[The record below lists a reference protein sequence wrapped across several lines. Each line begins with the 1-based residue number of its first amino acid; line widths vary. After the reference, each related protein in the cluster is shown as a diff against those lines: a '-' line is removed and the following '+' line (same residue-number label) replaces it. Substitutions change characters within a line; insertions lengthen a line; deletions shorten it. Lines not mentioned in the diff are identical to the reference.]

1 MADKVEFNVNRFVN
15 GSPEKTDTKL
25 PVIPEVIAP
34 VSMPI
39 EVPNKKKKA
48 SKKTDGIDP
57 KAVPTANNSMDY
69 LTHNVPYQ
77 QAYTE
82 DEAALDEVIAQVNM
96 LALETMGDMQ
106 TIRNSR
112 TIKSKYGL
120 LIGLTEN
127 ATALINTKMAA
138 IRDKI
143 KIKDTVNNLEL
154 KRLKDTKIDAAAQD
168 ENVRLQQM
176 YAAFVNAPASVVSG
190 QGGAMSALG
199 PTPMNMMMNSV
210 SPIQQ
215 AIIGD
220 ETTSSDVDA
229 WQNSLDPSQRRM
241 MLIANGRLD
250 VVVMYDENSGM
261 RRYAAIDKQTGNE
274 LQGVELPDPNTAYD
288 LDIHISPSSGNWAK
302 DNRINKIYPVILV
315 GNGSIQQY

>member
-1 MADKVEFNVNRFVN
+1 MSEKVEFNVNKFVN
-15 GSPEKTDTKL
+15 GSPEKKDTTL
-25 PVIPEVIAP
+25 PIVPEVVP
-34 VSMPI
+34 SVSMPI
-39 EVPNKKKKA
+39 EGPKKKS
-48 SKKTDGIDP
+48 SKKKEGIDP
-57 KAVPTANNSMDY
+57 KAVPTASNSMDY
-69 LTHNVPYQ
+69 LTRNVPYQ
-77 QAYTE
+77 QAYAE

-106 TIRNSR
+106 TVRNSR

-176 YAAFVNAPASVVSG
+176 YAAFVNAPASVVAG

-210 SPIQQ
+210 GPVQQ

-220 ETTSSDVDA
+220 ETTNADVDA
-229 WQNSLDPSQRRM
+229 WQNGLDPAKRRM
-241 MLIANGRLD
+241 MMIANGRLD
-250 VVVMYDENSGM
+250 VVVMYDENTGM

-274 LQGVELPDPNTAYD
+274 MQGIELPDPNAAYD
-288 LDIHISPSSGNWAK
+288 LDIHISPASGNWAK
-302 DNRINKIYPVILV
+302 DNRINKVYPVILV